1 MRERLHDRARLT
13 SRHLFIRTLLEKRFP
28 LIWAISLYEMPDRKK
43 PKRQVGR
50 KRTQIHE
57 SRKAYV
63 RFWPTRLRL
72 ICPRH
77 ADAPLRRV
85 MTWTTPEAHRA
96 QIAAHA

>member
-28 LIWAISLYEMPDRKK
+28 LIWAISLYEIPDRKNHSDAFLAH
-43 PKRQVGR
+43 
-50 KRTQIHE
+50 T
-57 SRKAYV
+57 A
-63 RFWPTRLRL
+63 RL
-72 ICPRH
+72 ICARD